1 MTPIFKVIAPGFL
14 TTVQDEGRRGFQHVG
29 VPVAGAL
36 DRNGFMLANA
46 LVGNPQNTACLE
58 VMGSG
63 PELEVICD
71 SARVALVGGGGGLDI
86 RGREQPLIPSG
97 QTVRLTKGEIARVKL
112 AGDAFCSYLAIEGGF
127 EVPLCLNSKST
138 YTRASF
144 GGYEG
149 RQLQAGDILNGNKDD
164 VAAREEVTLNEPRDL
179 RFAQPIR
186 VVLGPQDD
194 FFTEAAIQE
203 FLSGTY
209 TITPASDRMGFR
221 LDGPLLEHKGGNF
234 NIVSDGIVGGS
245 IQVPGSKLPIILLA
259 DAQTAGGYPK
269 IATVISADLPL
280 LGVRGSGRTIR
291 FEAVSREE
299 AETIRRAEHKRLQ
312 DVIQAIRPVGET
324 QGINLEALYNHNLID
339 GVVDAYV

>member
-1 MTPIFKVIAPGFL
+1 MTPVFKVITPGFL

-36 DRNGFMLANA
+36 DRNGFTLANA
-46 LVGNPQNTACLE
+46 LVGNPQNSACLE

-71 SARVALVGGGGGLDI
+71 SVRIALVGSGGGVEI
-86 RGREQPLIPSG
+86 KGREQPLVSSG
-97 QTVRLTKGEIARVKL
+97 KTVRITRGEIVRVKL
-112 AGDAFCSYLAIEGGF
+112 GGDAFCSYLAIEGGF
-127 EVPLCLNSKST
+127 DVPLCLNSKST
-138 YTRASF
+138 YTRAAF
-144 GGYEG
+144 GGLEG
-149 RQLQAGDILNGNKDD
+149 RQLQAADILKGNKDD

-179 RFAQPIR
+179 RFGQSIR

-209 TITPASDRMGFR
+209 TITAASDRMGFR
-221 LDGPLLEHKGGNF
+221 LEGPLLEHKGGNY

-269 IATVISADLPL
+269 IATVIAADLPL

-299 AETIRRAEHKRLQ
+299 AENIRRAEHKRIQ
-312 DVIQAIRPVGET
+312 DIIHAIRPVAET
-324 QGINLEALYNHNLID
+324 HGINLEALYSRNLID
-339 GVVDAYV
+339 GVVDAYA